1 MNDLQEFVQVFGNR
15 FPGLHDPGNTV
26 YQTYRVPYPEA
37 PYPQDYLIDQDGRI
51 AYWSDEYDPQELIRI
66 IDELLGYT
74 SVEDGIGNIIP
85 NTSRIISAYP
95 NPFNEQAVISFEL
108 REAGFVSLKVY
119 DLLGREVSRMSSG
132 QVGRLKAGQHS
143 LTWNAEGLSSGVY
156 YVELSVAGNQRHDVR
171 KVVLLK

>member
-51 AYWSDEYDPQELIRI
+51 AYWSDEYDPQEMIRI
-66 IDELLGYT
+66 MDNLLGYT
-74 SVEDGIGNIIP
+74 SVEENSPGISPSSFN
-85 NTSRIISAYP
+85 IISAYP
-95 NPFNEQAVISFEL
+95 NPFNASLKVEVYLQGIRETRLAIFNLLGEEIGRLYQGNEL
-108 REAGFVSLKVY
+108 SGRHTFTFNAGEYPSGIYFVSLQN
-119 DLLGREVSRMSSG
+119 GESF
-132 QVGRLKAGQHS
+132 Q
-143 LTWNAEGLSSGVY
+143 T
-156 YVELSVAGNQRHDVR
+156 R